1 MKKDE
6 EMLNWVSQYLKN
18 LRKAKGWTLEECEQH
33 GWHDWKYLQKIENG
47 QNITLLTFF
56 KLCDLYGVDLRLALE
71 KTSSKRREE
80 KRREEKRREEKRR
93 EEKRREETLNG
104 IFSENFVSNNPFFG
118 KNTAFS
124 EKLAILN

>member
-6 EMLNWVSQYLKN
+6 EMLNWVSQYLKS

-56 KLCDLYGVDLRLALE
+56 KLCELYGVDLRLALE

-93 EEKRREETLNG
+93 EEKRREEKRR
-104 IFSENFVSNNPFFG
+104 E
-118 KNTAFS
+118 
-124 EKLAILN
+124 EKRREEKRRDP

>member
-80 KRREEKRREEKRR
+80 KRREEKRREEKRPLM
-93 EEKRREETLNG
+93 E
-104 IFSENFVSNNPFFG
+104 FFR
-118 KNTAFS
+118 KISFQIIHFS
-124 EKLAILN
+124 EKTPLFRKNSLF

>member
-80 KRREEKRREEKRR
+80 KRREEKRREE
-93 EEKRREETLNG
+93 TLNG